1 MKLKRYLL
9 SITILFY
16 YYKFWIASSRF
27 ALLAMTEKAAEITK
41 RKYNNENS

>member
-9 SITILFY
+9 SITIVFY
-16 YYKFWIASSRF
+16 YYKSWIVSSCF
-27 ALLAMTEKAAEITK
+27 APLAMTKKAAEITK